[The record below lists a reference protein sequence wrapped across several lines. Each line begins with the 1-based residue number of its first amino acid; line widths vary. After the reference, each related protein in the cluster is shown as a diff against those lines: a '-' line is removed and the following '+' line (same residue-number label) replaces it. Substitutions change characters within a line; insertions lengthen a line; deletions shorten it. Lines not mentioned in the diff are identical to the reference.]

1 MAMAMHIEEGDWKT
15 LQHDCERVRLMV
27 FVAEQ
32 HVPKEEELDE
42 WDAKSRHFIARD
54 AQHMVMGCA
63 RLLPTGQIGRLAV
76 LKPFRKRGV
85 GGALIARGHELAR
98 SLGYAF
104 SVVLGSEGYYPRFG
118 YVPASRFGI
127 RAPFEVPEENFMAC
141 RLLPGAAAPEGV
153 AEYAAPFTAGDG

>member
-1 MAMAMHIEEGDWKT
+1 MAMEMHIEEGDWKT

-76 LKPFRKRGV
+76 LKPFRRRGV
-85 GGALIARGHELAR
+85 GGALLEAVLR
-98 SLGYAF
+98 SAKAAGMREVWMYAQTHA
-104 SVVLGSEGYYPRFG
+104 EGF
-118 YVPASRFGI
+118 
-127 RAPFEVPEENFMAC
+127 
-141 RLLPGAAAPEGV
+141 
-153 AEYAAPFTAGDG
+153 YAAHGFALEGERFMEAGIEHIMMRKAL

>member
-1 MAMAMHIEEGDWKT
+1 MTTEMHIEEGDWKT

-85 GGALIARGHELAR
+85 GGALLEAVLR
-98 SLGYAF
+98 SAKAAGMREVWMHAQTHAEGFTLRTALRLKA
-104 SVVLGSEGYYPRFG
+104 SASWKPGS
-118 YVPASRFGI
+118 S
-127 RAPFEVPEENFMAC
+127 
-141 RLLPGAAAPEGV
+141 
-153 AEYAAPFTAGDG
+153 TS

>member
-1 MAMAMHIEEGDWKT
+1 MAMEMHIEEGDWKT

-76 LKPFRKRGV
+76 LKPFRRRGV
-85 GGALIARGHELAR
+85 GGALLEAVLR
-98 SLGYAF
+98 SAKAAGMREVWMHAQTHA
-104 SVVLGSEGYYPRFG
+104 EGF
-118 YVPASRFGI
+118 
-127 RAPFEVPEENFMAC
+127 
-141 RLLPGAAAPEGV
+141 
-153 AEYAAPFTAGDG
+153 YAAHGFALEGERFMEAGIEHIMMRKAL

>member
-1 MAMAMHIEEGDWKT
+1 MAMEMHIEEGYWKT

-76 LKPFRKRGV
+76 LKPFRRRGV
-85 GGALIARGHELAR
+85 GGALLEAVLR
-98 SLGYAF
+98 SAKAAGMREVWMHAQTHA
-104 SVVLGSEGYYPRFG
+104 EGF
-118 YVPASRFGI
+118 
-127 RAPFEVPEENFMAC
+127 
-141 RLLPGAAAPEGV
+141 
-153 AEYAAPFTAGDG
+153 YAAHGFALEGERFMEAGIEHIMMRKAL

>member
-1 MAMAMHIEEGDWKT
+1 MATEMHIEEGDWKT

-85 GGALIARGHELAR
+85 GGALLEAVLR
-98 SLGYAF
+98 SAKAAGMREVWMHAQTHAEGFYAAHGF
-104 SVVLGSEGYYPRFG
+104 
-118 YVPASRFGI
+118 
-127 RAPFEVPEENFMAC
+127 
-141 RLLPGAAAPEGV
+141 APEG
-153 AEYAAPFTAGDG
+153 ERFMEAGIEHIMMRKAL

>member
-1 MAMAMHIEEGDWKT
+1 MAMEMHIEEGDWKT

-32 HVPKEEELDE
+32 HVPMEEELDE

-85 GGALIARGHELAR
+85 GGALLEAVLR
-98 SLGYAF
+98 SAKAAGMREVWMHAQTHA
-104 SVVLGSEGYYPRFG
+104 EGF
-118 YVPASRFGI
+118 YVAHGF
-127 RAPFEVPEENFMAC
+127 VPEGERFM
-141 RLLPGAAAPEGV
+141 E
-153 AEYAAPFTAGDG
+153 AGIEHIMMRKAL

>member
-1 MAMAMHIEEGDWKT
+1 MTTEMHIEEGDWKT

-85 GGALIARGHELAR
+85 GGALLEAVLR
-98 SLGYAF
+98 SAKAAGMREVWMHAQTHA
-104 SVVLGSEGYYPRFG
+104 EGF
-118 YVPASRFGI
+118 
-127 RAPFEVPEENFMAC
+127 
-141 RLLPGAAAPEGV
+141 
-153 AEYAAPFTAGDG
+153 YAAHGFALEGERFMEAGIEHIMMRKAL

>member
-1 MAMAMHIEEGDWKT
+1 MAMEMHIEEGDWKT

-85 GGALIARGHELAR
+85 GGALLEAVLR
-98 SLGYAF
+98 SAKAAGMREVWMHAQTHAEGFYATHGF
-104 SVVLGSEGYYPRFG
+104 
-118 YVPASRFGI
+118 
-127 RAPFEVPEENFMAC
+127 
-141 RLLPGAAAPEGV
+141 APEG
-153 AEYAAPFTAGDG
+153 ERFMEAGIEHIMMRKAL

>member
-1 MAMAMHIEEGDWKT
+1 MTTEMHIEEGDWKT

-85 GGALIARGHELAR
+85 GGALLEAVLR
-98 SLGYAF
+98 SAKAAGMREVWMHAQTHA
-104 SVVLGSEGYYPRFG
+104 EGF
-118 YVPASRFGI
+118 YVAHGF
-127 RAPFEVPEENFMAC
+127 
-141 RLLPGAAAPEGV
+141 APEG
-153 AEYAAPFTAGDG
+153 ERFMEAGIEHIMMRKAL

>member
-1 MAMAMHIEEGDWKT
+1 MAMEMHIEEGDWKT

-85 GGALIARGHELAR
+85 GGALLEAVLR
-98 SLGYAF
+98 SAKAAGMREVWMHAQTHAEGFYAAHG
-104 SVVLGSEGYYPRFG
+104 V
-118 YVPASRFGI
+118 
-127 RAPFEVPEENFMAC
+127 
-141 RLLPGAAAPEGV
+141 APEGERV
-153 AEYAAPFTAGDG
+153 MEAGIEHIMMRKVL

>member
-1 MAMAMHIEEGDWKT
+1 MATEMHIEEGDWKT

-32 HVPKEEELDE
+32 HVPMEEELDE

-85 GGALIARGHELAR
+85 GGALLEAVLR
-98 SLGYAF
+98 SAKAAGMREVWMHAQTHAEGFYAAYDF
-104 SVVLGSEGYYPRFG
+104 
-118 YVPASRFGI
+118 
-127 RAPFEVPEENFMAC
+127 
-141 RLLPGAAAPEGV
+141 APEG
-153 AEYAAPFTAGDG
+153 ERFMEAGIEHIMMRKAL

>member
-1 MAMAMHIEEGDWKT
+1 MTTEMHIEEGDWKT

-63 RLLPTGQIGRLAV
+63 RLLPTGQISPSSSPSASAAWAARF
-76 LKPFRKRGV
+76 LKPSFVRPKLPACARFGCMRKRMRRAFTLRT
-85 GGALIARGHELAR
+85 ALRLKASA
-98 SLGYAF
+98 SWKP
-104 SVVLGSEGYYPRFG
+104 GS
-118 YVPASRFGI
+118 S
-127 RAPFEVPEENFMAC
+127 
-141 RLLPGAAAPEGV
+141 
-153 AEYAAPFTAGDG
+153 TS